1 MARATPWRV
10 PSGVGHESGERS
22 RLTRTECALAH
33 LSPQWLRRLIS
44 TVRSPSKMCLSSW
57 FTP

>member
-1 MARATPWRV
+1 MLGRALPDRASARLMIMSARDARGPGKTD
-10 PSGVGHESGERS
+10 HF
-22 RLTRTECALAH
+22 
-33 LSPQWLRRLIS
+33 SPQWLRRLIS